1 MSMFRRAMDYLGL
14 GPDEAYDDYDQ
25 SVAQQRPAPRRRQAP
40 AYEDDVY
47 YDDDEEAMYEE
58 EPVPRARPRQR
69 VADDSGVTVRPLGGD
84 TSKTVRPLATA
95 TVDPLQVKPTR
106 YDHAQ
111 EIADRFKN
119 GQPILMNLVGTDKET
134 KRRLIDF
141 ASGLCYGLN
150 GTLERLSG
158 DMFRLTPNG
167 VRIPRD

>member
-1 MSMFRRAMDYLGL
+1 
-14 GPDEAYDDYDQ
+14 
-25 SVAQQRPAPRRRQAP
+25 
-40 AYEDDVY
+40 
-47 YDDDEEAMYEE
+47 
-58 EPVPRARPRQR
+58 
-69 VADDSGVTVRPLGGD
+69 
-84 TSKTVRPLATA
+84 
-95 TVDPLQVKPTR
+95 VKPTR

>member
-1 MSMFRRAMDYLGL
+1 MFRRAMDYLGL

-25 SVAQQRPAPRRRQAP
+25 SVAQNRPAPRRRDEP
-40 AYEDDVY
+40 VYDDVFVDDDDVA
-47 YDDDEEAMYEE
+47 YDD
-58 EPVPRARPRQR
+58 EPAPRARTRAR
-69 VADDSGVTVRPLGGD
+69 VDDSGVTVRPIGGE
-84 TSKTVRPLATA
+84 TSKTVRPLTTA

>member
-1 MSMFRRAMDYLGL
+1 MFRRAMDYLGL

-25 SVAQQRPAPRRRQAP
+25 SVAQNRPAPRRRDEP
-40 AYEDDVY
+40 VYDDDVY
-47 YDDDEEAMYEE
+47 VDDDDVAYDD
-58 EPVPRARPRQR
+58 EPAPRARTRAR
-69 VADDSGVTVRPLGGD
+69 VDDSGVTVRPIGGE
-84 TSKTVRPLATA
+84 TSKTVRPLTTA

-141 ASGLCYGLN
+141 ASGVCYGLN

>member
-25 SVAQQRPAPRRRQAP
+25 SVAQNRPAPRRRDEP
-40 AYEDDVY
+40 VYDDDVY
-47 YDDDEEAMYEE
+47 VDDDDVAYDD
-58 EPVPRARPRQR
+58 EPAPRARTRAR
-69 VADDSGVTVRPLGGD
+69 VDDSGVAVRPIGGE
-84 TSKTVRPLATA
+84 TSKTVRPLTTA